1 MAKGRETLKAAPRSD
16 FGSRTSRRLRREGL
30 VPGVVYSGGSEARAF
45 QVAERDVRN
54 VLGEGA
60 ALFDLEI
67 EGGKAVPVVVKEQQ
81 LHPVRGSLQHI
92 DLQEVRLDEAIQAE
106 VAIELEGT
114 ETAPGVKGGG
124 VLEHVTREVT
134 VEALPTEIPDRIVAD
149 VSAMEIN
156 DTLQLSA
163 LVVPEGVT
171 LVADDPDEV
180 TIATLSPPRVEEEP
194 EPAVE
199 EETELVGEDGEA
211 AAEDGESAR
220 ATRATPA
227 GSSPVDLSPP
237 PAERGEGEQSGDR
250 ILIVG
255 LGNPGE
261 RYAATRHN
269 VGFEVAAELSR
280 RWDLPKAK
288 SKFGG
293 LLSEG
298 RAGPGGPR
306 VAILLPQTQMNVSG
320 DSAGPARGSLKVPLD
335 RVDRPPRR
343 DRPALRRGPR
353 PPRRRPGRP
362 QRPQEPQAR
371 LRRPRVLARAGRASA
386 GPTRPIRRSSPP
398 TCSAASASRAIEVA
412 ALIETRRRRDRDA

>member
-30 VPGVVYSGGSEARAF
+30 VPGVVYSGGAEARAF
-45 QVAERDVRN
+45 QVAEREVRS

-106 VAIELEGT
+106 VAVELEGV
-114 ETAPGVKGGG
+114 ESAPGVKGGG

-156 DTLQLSA
+156 DTLQLST

-171 LVADDPDEV
+171 LVADDPEEV

-199 EETELVGEDGEA
+199 EEAELVGEEGEA
-211 AAEDGESAR
+211 PAAE
-220 ATRATPA
+220 A
-227 GSSPVDLSPP
+227 GGD
-237 PAERGEGEQSGDR
+237 EGD
-250 ILIVG
+250 
-255 LGNPGE
+255 
-261 RYAATRHN
+261 
-269 VGFEVAAELSR
+269 
-280 RWDLPKAK
+280 
-288 SKFGG
+288 
-293 LLSEG
+293 
-298 RAGPGGPR
+298 
-306 VAILLPQTQMNVSG
+306 SG
-320 DSAGPARGSLKVPLD
+320 DSGG
-335 RVDRPPRR
+335 
-343 DRPALRRGPR
+343 
-353 PPRRRPGRP
+353 
-362 QRPQEPQAR
+362 E
-371 LRRPRVLARAGRASA
+371 
-386 GPTRPIRRSSPP
+386 
-398 TCSAASASRAIEVA
+398 
-412 ALIETRRRRDRDA
+412 

>member
-1 MAKGRETLKAAPRSD
+1 MAKGRETLKAVPRSD

-30 VPGVVYSGGSEARAF
+30 VPGVVYSGGSEASAF

-106 VAIELEGT
+106 VAVELEGADS
-114 ETAPGVKGGG
+114 APGVKGGG

-134 VEALPTEIPDRIVAD
+134 VEALPTEIPDQIVAD

-199 EETELVGEDGEA
+199 EETELVGEEGEA
-211 AAEDGESAR
+211 PAAEE
-220 ATRATPA
+220 
-227 GSSPVDLSPP
+227 
-237 PAERGEGEQSGDR
+237 
-250 ILIVG
+250 
-255 LGNPGE
+255 
-261 RYAATRHN
+261 
-269 VGFEVAAELSR
+269 
-280 RWDLPKAK
+280 
-288 SKFGG
+288 
-293 LLSEG
+293 
-298 RAGPGGPR
+298 
-306 VAILLPQTQMNVSG
+306 G
-320 DSAGPARGSLKVPLD
+320 DSAGDSGDS
-335 RVDRPPRR
+335 
-343 DRPALRRGPR
+343 G
-353 PPRRRPGRP
+353 G
-362 QRPQEPQAR
+362 E
-371 LRRPRVLARAGRASA
+371 
-386 GPTRPIRRSSPP
+386 
-398 TCSAASASRAIEVA
+398 
-412 ALIETRRRRDRDA
+412 